1 MNNLRLIWTWIQ
13 HEWKLE
19 LRQKA
24 GIQGALLYVVVTLVV
39 AYQAIGA
46 VQDIETWVGLLWI
59 ILLFSVVNSSSRAF
73 SAEGTGRKILLYFW
87 LKPGQL
93 ILARMGYQMMFNG
106 LTGIMGFSMFGIL
119 MGVPGN
125 GFGMLV
131 LLVAAGSAAAA
142 ALGTFM
148 AGIASV
154 SGNGAGLSAVL
165 GLPLMVPTL
174 MAASKGS
181 IFCLQ
186 GGISQAQMYL
196 AMLLLLT
203 TLVVSLGYIL
213 FPYLWRD

>member
-1 MNNLRLIWTWIQ
+1 
-13 HEWKLE
+13 
-19 LRQKA
+19 
-24 GIQGALLYVVVTLVV
+24 
-39 AYQAIGA
+39 
-46 VQDIETWVGLLWI
+46 
-59 ILLFSVVNSSSRAF
+59 
-73 SAEGTGRKILLYFW
+73 
-87 LKPGQL
+87 
-93 ILARMGYQMMFNG
+93 
-106 LTGIMGFSMFGIL
+106 MFGIL

>member
-1 MNNLRLIWTWIQ
+1 
-13 HEWKLE
+13 
-19 LRQKA
+19 
-24 GIQGALLYVVVTLVV
+24 
-39 AYQAIGA
+39 
-46 VQDIETWVGLLWI
+46 
-59 ILLFSVVNSSSRAF
+59 FSVVNSSSRAF
-73 SAEGTGRKILLYFW
+73 SAEGTGKKILLYFW

-119 MGVPGN
+119 MGIPGN
-125 GFGMLV
+125 GLGMLV

-148 AGIASV
+148 AAIASV

-174 MAASKGS
+174 IAASKGS

>member
-1 MNNLRLIWTWIQ
+1 MNNLRLIWTWIR
-13 HEWKLE
+13 HEWRLE

-73 SAEGTGRKILLYFW
+73 ASEETGRKILLYFW

-93 ILARMGYQMMFNG
+93 MLARMGYQMMFNG
-106 LTGIMGFSMFGIL
+106 LTGILGFAMFGIL
-119 MGVPGN
+119 MGIPGN
-125 GFGMLV
+125 GLGILV
-131 LLVAAGSAAAA
+131 LLVAVGSAAAA

-148 AGIASV
+148 AAIASI

-186 GGISQAQMYL
+186 GGINQAQMYL

-203 TLVVSLGYIL
+203 ALVVSLGYIL